1 MATSMKK
8 KNNIKKKRITKKAK
22 CDDLGN
28 SQIKKLRKYEK
39 SWRKWCVLTSLMNIY
54 IYIYIYIYISIYV
67 ESLIKCYYDVA

>member
-1 MATSMKK
+1 MITSKKK

-39 SWRKWCVLTSLMNIY
+39 S
-54 IYIYIYIYISIYV
+54 
-67 ESLIKCYYDVA
+67 

>member
-8 KNNIKKKRITKKAK
+8 KNNIKKKRITKMAK

-54 IYIYIYIYISIYV
+54 IYPSM
-67 ESLIKCYYDVA
+67 LKAW

>member
-39 SWRKWCVLTSLMNIY
+39 SWRKWCILTSLMN

-67 ESLIKCYYDVA
+67 ESLIKCYYEVA